1 MALTIIDR
9 NYSTRNHPSGN
20 AFLLANSGQFIE
32 EKITVVCEF
41 DFTSTSNL
49 PVTFPSIYEIQLLG
63 GDWQTKGFA
72 IGDTIELTGSIPWSG
87 GVFSYSSSPYTITS
101 INGDTITV
109 GNSLDPLN
117 TGVIVGTIM
126 PSTPQGITPLQ
137 IVNATTSTPQVIEVF
152 HNIVPNASS
161 GSINSLIDNQVN
173 RFEAIDVDTVSVGD
187 AFDLIQLGYKSGGTY
202 TNAKITRLSDVSG
215 NKSYLITLVYNFPY
229 KFEDSDF
236 NEPSFFE
243 ASQSLKPYVEINAY
257 PQQNN
262 PNAKLQVTYGGYLGN
277 VGWLD
282 ESYNQGANDF
292 KIDSVLLTDSFGNPL
307 TAIDYAQETNVSVVI
322 TVGDDFLESAEIEFY
337 MIPVQEDIQNQPE
350 SHGDLIYLANSLVL
364 AGGITQNIFGKA
376 LRYMNISSEV
386 LTLTTGQIQ
395 IDFALIPNSLFTQY
409 VESLPS
415 EQRQYRLTATVESNG
430 GDANNNNAVTLNLL
444 QGILEKAP
452 IIGGI
457 YPDVVSVNFLDHAND
472 SQDDAF
478 NVCTEDDMLY
488 QSVFE
493 LTKGIAYQKL
503 EATIIVERDSDQA
516 YFELINKPI
525 SFSNYVTTPNGVIQ
539 INYNEPIQQ
548 FLDNSNRNVLSL
560 NLTGVETSEKYE
572 LVINWSLMANWR
584 YWISQSNALVDF
596 FDSSLP
602 NDGLNAEWMR
612 YLREAGY
619 TLKVR
624 LNLIDDVDTL
634 YYWDARVVLQ
644 DYEGAE
650 FVTSDILLFDVSN
663 TEQTSLLANQM
674 MKVVARHTL
683 PVDYFWNVPDCW
695 AWIGTRPNEADP
707 NKRFS
712 TLYDWSAQDSPLKP
726 ENGFTT
732 AQINQISAQVIEV
745 VCYVDTSLINVNE
758 TTFISRINQFN
769 DKGLIQNV
777 YKENFTLVNLPLEA
791 ISEDKGASFCDEPQL
806 VVASLDDAAYYKN
819 DRTGIAYKFDE
830 MTIELEDKDGVLTL
844 APGVEVNFPHQPDAK
859 GFVIDWRQVA
869 SGSLLL
875 QGCYKVRVNWEL
887 SGNSGWFYFGAF
899 QLLEY
904 SIFNVQKTVRLFVV
918 LNDLVRKQGIN
929 YKDSGFATTIRF
941 RGQFGYMQP
950 KYDTENIIYSDRTRE
965 KVRNEAL
972 RTFELRSSWLL
983 NCMTRQIDE
992 EILLCANQIYIT
1004 DNNANNHVRN
1014 LYYDFP
1020 VILSD
1025 SESPSFEYT
1034 DSVFAKIKAVF
1045 LEKTA
1050 SYESKYD
1057 GNIKGSDN
1065 IILTLP
1071 TLTTGSGGICENVTV
1086 HNTSFSYFQ
1095 SIIAGG
1101 DLTLP
1106 DTTFNL
1112 YIDGVLVDS
1121 QTSPTLENTTID
1133 ILWQ

>member
-1 MALTIIDR
+1 MALTITNK
-9 NYSTRNHPSGN
+9 NYSTRNHTTGN

-32 EKITVVCEF
+32 EKITVICEF
-41 DFTSTSNL
+41 DFTSASNL

-72 IGDTIELTGSIPWSG
+72 VGHTILLTGSIPWSG
-87 GVFSYSSSPYTITS
+87 GTVSYSASPYVITS
-101 INGDTITV
+101 VNGDTITV
-109 GNSLDPLN
+109 GTSLDPLN
-117 TGVIVGTIM
+117 TGAIIGAIM

-137 IVNATTSTPQVIEVF
+137 IVNSTVSTPEVLEVY
-152 HNIVPNASS
+152 HNIIPNTSS
-161 GSINSLIDNQVN
+161 GSVNSLIDGQVN
-173 RFEAIDVDTVSVGD
+173 RFEAIGVDTMSVGD
-187 AFDLIQLGYKSGGTY
+187 VIDLIQLGNKSGGTY
-202 TNAKITRLSDVSG
+202 TSAQLRRLADVSG
-215 NKSYLITLVYNFPY
+215 NKSYLITLIYNFPY
-229 KFEDSDF
+229 KFEDSNFD
-236 NEPSFFE
+236 EPSFFE
-243 ASQSLKPYVEINAY
+243 AAQSLKPYVEINAY

-282 ESYNQGANDF
+282 ESYNQGTSDF
-292 KIDSVLLTDSFGNPL
+292 TINSVTIQDSLGNPL
-307 TAIDYAQETNVSVVI
+307 TAIDYAQDTNVSVNI
-322 TVGDDFLESAEIEFY
+322 SAGDDFLESAEIEFY

-350 SHGDLIYLANSLVL
+350 SHGDLIYLANSLVD
-364 AGGITQNIFGKA
+364 GSGITQNIFGKA
-376 LRYMNISSEV
+376 SRNMNITTEI
-386 LTLTTGQIQ
+386 LTLTPGNIK
-395 IDFALIPNSLFTQY
+395 IVFILSPNTEFTQY

-415 EQRQYRLTATVESNG
+415 EQRQYRLTATVENTP
-430 GDANNNNAVTLNLL
+430 GDANNNNSVTLNLL
-444 QGILEKAP
+444 QGLLEKAP

-457 YPDVVSVNFLDHAND
+457 YPDVVFKRFLDHAND
-472 SQDDAF
+472 IQDDAF
-478 NVCTEDDMLY
+478 NGCTEDDMLY

-503 EATIIVERDSDQA
+503 EATIIVERNSDNA
-516 YFELINKPI
+516 FFELINKPI
-525 SFSNYVTTPNGVIQ
+525 SFGNFVTTSNGVIQ
-539 INYNEPIQQ
+539 VNYSEPIQQ
-548 FLDNSNRNVLSL
+548 FLDNPNRNILSVG
-560 NLTGVETSEKYE
+560 LTGGETVDKYE
-572 LVINWSLMANWR
+572 VRINWSLMANWR
-584 YWISQSNALVDF
+584 YWISQSNALIDF
-596 FDSSLP
+596 FDSALP

-619 TLKVR
+619 TIKVR

-634 YYWDARVVLQ
+634 YYWDARVALQ

-663 TEQTSLLANQM
+663 NEQSSLLANQM

-683 PVDYFWNVPDCW
+683 PTDYFWNVPDCW

-745 VCYVDTSLINVNE
+745 VCYVDTSLINANE
-758 TTFISRINQFN
+758 TTFIARINQN
-769 DKGLIQNV
+769 NNKGLIQNV

-830 MTIELEDKDGVLTL
+830 MTIELEDKDGVLTT

-869 SGSLLL
+869 NGSVLL

-1045 LEKTA
+1045 VEKVA

-1071 TLTTGSGGICENVTV
+1071 TLTIGSGGICENVTV
-1086 HNTSFSYFQ
+1086 HNTSYSYFQ

-1121 QTSPTLENTTID
+1121 QTAPTLENTTID